1 MQAATTRNI
10 PASIPTGYVT
20 QACQR
25 PVRGYAYAPPGLTL
39 APVNDFSEPA
49 DETLMLAYAAG
60 DMAAFEQLYSR
71 HRTRLYRFLLR
82 QLRDPSLADEFFQ
95 EVWQRVISARAD
107 WKPEAA
113 FTTWLYRIAHNRLTD
128 HWRALKHR
136 PPAPADGDERA
147 ARVPDPDTPERN
159 LSEFEQRR
167 RLQLAMAELPEDQRE
182 VLELRLQQELSL
194 EEIGQITGVG
204 RETVKS
210 RLRYAMDKLR
220 TRLSE

>member
-20 QACQR
+20 QTRQR
-25 PVRGYAYAPPGLTL
+25 PARGYAYACPSLTL

-82 QLRDPSLADEFFQ
+82 QLRDPALADEFFQ

-107 WKPEAA
+107 WKPDAA

-159 LSEFEQRR
+159 LSDFEHRR
-167 RLQLAMAELPEDQRE
+167 RRVGPGRGERVPSVAGAGGGAAGGVRVRAGHL
-182 VLELRLQQELSL
+182 LRVHHRHRATGYGR
-194 EEIGQITGVG
+194 IGSMPVSP
-204 RETVKS
+204 R
-210 RLRYAMDKLR
+210 
-220 TRLSE
+220 